1 MGQDLGVAVEFLRL
15 GLGGVYHLCTKAQIS
30 HPEFEMF
37 EGLRMID
44 WWSALELLD
53 LGMDLDGNNAKMGMG
68 DTGFVAMRWAV
79 NVQFLDI
86 LFNK

>member
-1 MGQDLGVAVEFLRL
+1 M
-15 GLGGVYHLCTKAQIS
+15 KI
-30 HPEFEMF
+30 
-37 EGLRMID
+37 
-44 WWSALELLD
+44 SALELLD